1 MYKRHKRMV
10 GVLTIVSFFASLLL
24 QVNYNNITDITVTII
39 SIALAVYIAAMSALL
54 GSPYAKEFKEKPR
67 L

>member
-1 MYKRHKRMV
+1 MV

-39 SIALAVYIAAMSALL
+39 SIALAVYIAAMSALC
-54 GSPYAKEFKEKPR
+54 GSR
-67 L
+67 